1 MDDIMNYKKPIHK
14 NSKFIG
20 FPKEKKIKKKKGIKV
35 DQEQR

>member
-20 FPKEKKIKKKKGIKV
+20 FPKEKNIKKKGIKV